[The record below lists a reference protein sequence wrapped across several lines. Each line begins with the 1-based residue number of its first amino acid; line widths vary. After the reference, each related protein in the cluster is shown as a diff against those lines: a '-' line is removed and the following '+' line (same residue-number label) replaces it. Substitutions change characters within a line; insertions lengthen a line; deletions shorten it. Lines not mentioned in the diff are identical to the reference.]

1 MATIKIASLPSA
13 TTITETDLLLL
24 DQADAT
30 RKLSVSDFKDKLD
43 LVTQDIISS
52 DTGASMVGTSDGTT
66 VQESLDNNIESIN
79 MLRQNLASSDGAKL
93 VGGLNYVTPE
103 MSGYV
108 TGAGDAEDDTAAI
121 QWALNQNAALVVLD
135 STKTYNINPG
145 VIQHTGKINVDAG
158 TAKIV
163 CDGIAVDVID
173 GAGSVW
179 RGGNLLSKTTPWT
192 VVYDDDFTIA
202 ESGYLGYG
210 RMPYQDDPNVD
221 SSHYYQQICCALV
234 FRSSSSSVLDG
245 LTVSGVR
252 GSYAAVVVAGFKN
265 TDFSDCKIRGGALAG
280 AIMVLNDCQ
289 LPITAGFGWNA
300 GSDVSYANS
309 FKWGR
314 GANHKFTKCD
324 LFESRQMGL
333 FVAGSDYVHIVDV
346 NTYNNAES
354 GVQTGQ
360 YSAAYPE
367 ESIVCKHVIQRGCK
381 TWGNYYDGFDHA
393 TVTNGANGPYF
404 DKYLNMSG
412 CESFKNRA
420 TGMIIQG
427 NNLAIGWNDFH
438 DNGAHGISLRDSS
451 VVDLSHNQ
459 LRNNGI
465 LAGGYQIVA
474 VGSDMS
480 IVKNGMQFD
489 DSITDAHLVNIS
501 VGNQTQ
507 KNFGVIA
514 LDIPFTT
521 YSSPD
526 VVLGNGVEL
535 GGPIK
540 LSSGESV
547 SYSGI
552 RATSFIPQPK
562 AGNTEAKSILSE
574 GGAVAA
580 WKHPY
585 TGAYMRMY
593 ADDLS
598 GLTNGPM
605 VISYNWGRNNTNPN
619 GYADNAGLGGTKIT
633 FNPTSIRYSIRAA
646 GSFTEAGGVV
656 VGVGTFRPITDNTT
670 TCGEVNY
677 RFTQLF
683 AVNSTVSTSDARHK
697 TDPRDPLSAEVDAAY
712 EIGQLPWVW
721 QWLHR
726 AAEEGDAARL
736 HSGPTVQAAISI
748 MDKHGLDWRKYAAFC
763 YDEWQDHY
771 DEEGNFIPAGSVYS
785 FRKEELLLWILRA
798 TIEKQ
803 KSIEARLSALE
814 GN

>member
-1 MATIKIASLPSA
+1 MATLPSLKKISA
-13 TTITETDLLLL
+13 LPVYSAGTNSGTLLYTESGTDYQFPL
-24 DQADAT
+24 
-30 RKLSVSDFKDKLD
+30 
-43 LVTQDIISS
+43 
-52 DTGASMVGTSDGTT
+52 
-66 VQESLDNNIESIN
+66 NNIALLSS
-79 MLRQNLASSDGAKL
+79 LGSSDGAKL
-93 VGGLNYVTPE
+93 VGGLGYVTPE

-108 TGAGDAEDDTAAI
+108 TGAGNADDDTAAL
-121 QWALNQNAALVVLD
+121 QWALNQNAVLVVLD

-145 VIQHTGKINVDAG
+145 VIQYTGKINVDAG
-158 TAKIV
+158 AAKIV

-192 VVYDDDFTIA
+192 VVYDDDFTIT

-210 RMPYQDDPNVD
+210 RMPYQDDSNVD
-221 SSHYYQQICCALV
+221 SSYYYQQICCALV
-234 FRSSSSSVLDG
+234 FRSSSATVLDG
-245 LTVSGVR
+245 LTVAGVR
-252 GSYAAVVVAGFKN
+252 GSYAAVVAAGFKN

-300 GSDVSYANS
+300 GASYVYGNS

-314 GANHKFTKCD
+314 GANHKFTQCD

-346 NTYNNAES
+346 NTYDNAES

-367 ESIVCKHVIQRGCK
+367 ESVICKHVIQHGCK

-393 TVTNGANGPYF
+393 TVTSGANGPYF

-420 TGMIIQG
+420 TGMVVQG
-427 NNLAIGWNDFH
+427 NNLAIGWNNFH
-438 DNGAHGISLRDSS
+438 DNGTSGISLRDSS
-451 VVDLSHNQ
+451 VVDVSHNQ

-465 LAGGYQIVA
+465 LAGGYQLVA

-501 VGNQTQ
+501 VGNQAQ

-526 VVLGNGVEL
+526 VVLGNGVEI
-535 GGPIK
+535 GGSMK
-540 LSSGESV
+540 TSSGDSV

-562 AGNTEAKSILSE
+562 AGNTETKSIASE

-580 WKHPY
+580 WRHPY
-585 TGAYMRMY
+585 SGAYMRMS
-593 ADDLS
+593 ANDLS

-605 VISYNWGRNNTNPN
+605 VLSYNRGKNTNNTS
-619 GYADNAGLGGTKIT
+619 GYADNSGIGSTSLS
-633 FNPTSIRYSIRAA
+633 FYPTAFVFEVFAA
-646 GSFTEAGGVV
+646 GAPTASAGGATIASTVL
-656 VGVGTFRPITDNTT
+656 RPNSDNVMS
-670 TCGEVNY
+670 CGQATY
-677 RFTQLF
+677 KFTQVF
-683 AVNSTVSTSDARHK
+683 ATNSTISTSDATNK
-697 TDPRDPLSAEVDAAY
+697 MEPVNPSEAEIAAFY
-712 EIGQLPWVW
+712 EISQLPWVW
-721 QWLHR
+721 QWLEKYR
-726 AAEEGDAARL
+726 TEGDGARM
-736 HSGPTVQAAISI
+736 HSGPTVQAAIEV
-748 MDKHGLDWRKYAAFC
+748 MNKHGLNWTDYAAFC
-763 YDEWQDHY
+763 YDSWQEET
-771 DEEGNFIPAGSVYS
+771 DEAGNFTPAGGVYS
-785 FRKEELLLWILRA
+785 FRKEELLLWMLRA
-798 TIEKQ
+798 TVEKQ